1 MPPPLTGKAY
11 LDQMQNNVQL
21 YKLRI
26 LKDYQIVDGCCEQDD
41 TVDFRLPLR
50 GANGNYLTPTAK
62 NVYNKF
68 SVRFFVRIV
77 MSVAN
82 NYLIKVEK
90 KKRQKKKKGNDGE
103 DDEDQTSEEE
113 IEDDA
118 DDLEML
124 QRIEDESDVESN
136 MIEVQFW
143 R

>member
-1 MPPPLTGKAY
+1 MRGGT
-11 LDQMQNNVQL
+11 QL
-21 YKLRI
+21 YKLRV
-26 LKDYQIVDGCCEQDD
+26 LKDYQIIDGCCEEGDIID
-41 TVDFRLPLR
+41 YRLPLR
-50 GANGNYLTPTAK
+50 GASGQYLTPTAK

-68 SVRFFVRIV
+68 SVRFFIRVV

-90 KKRQKKKKGNDGE
+90 KKRQKKS
-103 DDEDQTSEEE
+103 DEDQSSEE

-136 MIEVQFW
+136 MIEINFW